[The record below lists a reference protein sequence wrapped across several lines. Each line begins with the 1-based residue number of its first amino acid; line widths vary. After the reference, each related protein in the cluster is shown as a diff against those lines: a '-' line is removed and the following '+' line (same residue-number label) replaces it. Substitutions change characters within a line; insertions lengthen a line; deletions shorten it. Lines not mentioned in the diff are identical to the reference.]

1 MDKIIQCYF
10 ILHFINYFLVQ
21 KSFNHIKN
29 SYKLKIWEDKN
40 IHIRKIKEKK
50 ISNFFQKGY

>member
-29 SYKLKIWEDKN
+29 SYALEKN
-40 IHIRKIKEKK
+40 KGKEH
-50 ISNFFQKGY
+50 NQFFQKGLLA

>member
-1 MDKIIQCYF
+1 MDKIIQFYF

-29 SYKLKIWEDKN
+29 NYALKIWEDKN